1 MATPKRRYP
10 ILEKR
15 RYYLDVLRIVAIC
28 AIVLLHVAGSYWYQL
43 GVYTSEWQ
51 AINLYDCITRWGV
64 PVFVMISGA
73 LFLDPAREQPI
84 KKLWTRNI
92 PKLVRLIL
100 FWGLLYALVYDLPNI
115 WTGESVA
122 GFIHDILFGTPHLW
136 FLFMLLGLYIAV
148 PILRCIT
155 ANEQVMRYFLVF
167 AFVMNFIVPLAT
179 GAGTI
184 PGAQEFFSAFM
195 IQLPLGYTFYFVLG
209 YYLAS
214 HDTSRTMRWTIYVL
228 AILTLTGAVLCSSW
242 VSLEQGSANALV
254 IRNHFPFM
262 FAAAAVFILVKQ
274 CFTRRW
280 GDLVQT
286 YETEPETALA
296 NLPKDHTHL
305 ETIRELSACTLGV
318 YVVHIFV
325 LRALIAMGFSA
336 VSFDPIIA
344 APVMALVTIVIS
356 FGIAYVLKK
365 IPFFGKYFV

>member
-1 MATPKRRYP
+1 
-10 ILEKR
+10 
-15 RYYLDVLRIVAIC
+15 
-28 AIVLLHVAGSYWYQL
+28 
-43 GVYTSEWQ
+43 
-51 AINLYDCITRWGV
+51 
-64 PVFVMISGA
+64 
-73 LFLDPAREQPI
+73 
-84 KKLWTRNI
+84 
-92 PKLVRLIL
+92 
-100 FWGLLYALVYDLPNI
+100 
-115 WTGESVA
+115 
-122 GFIHDILFGTPHLW
+122 
-136 FLFMLLGLYIAV
+136 MLLGLYIAV

-167 AFVMNFIVPLAT
+167 AFVMNFVVPLAT

-184 PGAQEFFSAFM
+184 PAAQEFFSAFM

-228 AILTLTGAVLCSSW
+228 AILTLSGAVLCSSW
-242 VSLEQGSANALV
+242 VSLGTR
-254 IRNHFPFM
+254 IRQRSCNPQPLPLHVRCSRGIY
-262 FAAAAVFILVKQ
+262 FAKQ

-286 YETEPETALA
+286 YETEPETTLA

-356 FGIAYVLKK
+356 CSGLHMF
-365 IPFFGKYFV
+365 

>member
-1 MATPKRRYP
+1 M
-10 ILEKR
+10 
-15 RYYLDVLRIVAIC
+15 AIC

-43 GVYTSEWQ
+43 NVATSEWQ

-73 LFLDPAREQPI
+73 LFLDPSREQPI

-100 FWGLLYALVYDLPNI
+100 FWGLLYALAFDLPGI
-115 WTGESVA
+115 WTGESIA
-122 GFIHDILFGTPHLW
+122 TFIHDILFGTPHLW
-136 FLFMLLGLYIAV
+136 FLFMLLGLYITV

-167 AFVMNFIVPLAT
+167 AFVMNFVVPLAT

-184 PGAQEFFSAFM
+184 PAAQEFFSAFM

-214 HDTSRTMRWTIYVL
+214 HSVSRMVRWVVYLL
-228 AILTLTGAVLCSSW
+228 AIVTLAAAVLCSSW
-242 VSLEQGSANALV
+242 VSLAQGSANALI

-274 CFTRRW
+274 WFAQRW
-280 GDLVQT
+280 SNLERA
-286 YETEPETALA
+286 YEDGPGAVLA
-296 NLPKDHTHL
+296 DLPKDHARL

-318 YVVHIFV
+318 YVIHIFV
-325 LRALIAMGFSA
+325 LRALIALGFSA

-344 APVMALVTIVIS
+344 APIMALITTIIS